1 MGHVGK
7 SLTTDIHMPVFYTRY
22 GSSESIS
29 SVFGLFMRP
38 GGTVSV
44 NLCLSDPTS
53 PHLHKFGYS
62 RSEADIAP
70 SSKV

>member
-1 MGHVGK
+1 MGYVGK

-44 NLCLSDPTS
+44 NLLPLGPNLSTP
-53 PHLHKFGYS
+53 PLVWLF
-62 RSEADIAP
+62 P
-70 SSKV
+70 